1 VPSSRSAASNRIKR
15 LGGYAV
21 GLILF
26 YAPFALAIRA
36 FALIL
41 PSSSVATSVSDVHTA
56 CLRMPLGWLAQPWMW
71 GPLAGNPMSWLPI
84 AILPLAAVAVGPL
97 FCGWICPAGALP
109 EYLGRIVPDRYK
121 FDFKGRVD
129 IVPLRYGFFVGFLLA
144 PFVSSSICCSFCNF
158 THMQNIVS
166 GVFGDISGFTYFA
179 SLGVVAAA
187 VWIVPL
193 GMFTKGGRGWC
204 LFLCPAGTVMGL
216 ASSLTA
222 RLPWARRVRASSD
235 TCSSCGSCSDVCPM
249 RAVSSEADE
258 PPTVN
263 HHLCSGC
270 MDCVAS
276 CHSKALTFG
285 PPR

>member
-1 VPSSRSAASNRIKR
+1 
-15 LGGYAV
+15 
-21 GLILF
+21 
-26 YAPFALAIRA
+26 
-36 FALIL
+36 
-41 PSSSVATSVSDVHTA
+41 
-56 CLRMPLGWLAQPWMW
+56 
-71 GPLAGNPMSWLPI
+71 MSWLPI

-222 RLPWARRVRASSD
+222 RH
-235 TCSSCGSCSDVCPM
+235 VCPM